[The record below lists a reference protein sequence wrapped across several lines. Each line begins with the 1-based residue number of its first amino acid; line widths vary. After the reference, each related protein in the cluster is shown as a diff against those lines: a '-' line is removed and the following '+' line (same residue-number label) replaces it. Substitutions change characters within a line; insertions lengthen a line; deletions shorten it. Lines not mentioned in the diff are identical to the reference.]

1 MITLALQSL
10 FLMGLA
16 FTAAVLVHRRPAA
29 LQRLLWLSVFA
40 VLAVLPFLVSLPKPV
55 SVSAPAM
62 IAPIV
67 VDVTAAA
74 ESPRDWMFSLWAAG
88 CLLLLL
94 RIALG
99 LAAIAWRTA
108 QAETSPFRIPG
119 ARVLLSRHID
129 APFTWGIFR
138 HTVLLPSEAANWSE
152 DRLRSTLVHESVHV
166 NRFDALFRLGSQMLC
181 ALYWPNL
188 LVWLAAGKLHAAMEQ
203 SCDDAVLE
211 SGIGAR
217 EYAGH
222 LLDVSRAASL
232 GDVAAGTVAMAGA
245 AQLEAR
251 LRSIL
256 DGSRRRAPLSRAATA
271 AAALAALAVLAPVGV
286 TRLTAQ
292 NSGMAMV
299 SGTVSDASGGRV
311 PKALVTLAETKT
323 GKMEA
328 VYSAEDGSYL
338 FKTVPAGE
346 YTLQVRK
353 SGFALY
359 VDGQPLRLK
368 GGDAATFDIVLRI
381 GQISEMMEIVGT
393 RVTPAPP
400 AQNTGAPQRI
410 RVGGNVQAAKVRKMV
425 RPAYPDTAKARGVE
439 GPVLLRA
446 VITREGDIASLDLL
460 NSTADAELAA
470 AAIEAVKQ
478 WKYETTLLNGN
489 PVEVITQITIN
500 YTLSK

>member
-1 MITLALQSL
+1 
-10 FLMGLA
+10 
-16 FTAAVLVHRRPAA
+16 
-29 LQRLLWLSVFA
+29 
-40 VLAVLPFLVSLPKPV
+40 
-55 SVSAPAM
+55 
-62 IAPIV
+62 
-67 VDVTAAA
+67 
-74 ESPRDWMFSLWAAG
+74 
-88 CLLLLL
+88 
-94 RIALG
+94 
-99 LAAIAWRTA
+99 
-108 QAETSPFRIPG
+108 
-119 ARVLLSRHID
+119 
-129 APFTWGIFR
+129 
-138 HTVLLPSEAANWSE
+138 
-152 DRLRSTLVHESVHV
+152 
-166 NRFDALFRLGSQMLC
+166 
-181 ALYWPNL
+181 
-188 LVWLAAGKLHAAMEQ
+188 
-203 SCDDAVLE
+203 
-211 SGIGAR
+211 
-217 EYAGH
+217 
-222 LLDVSRAASL
+222 
-232 GDVAAGTVAMAGA
+232 
-245 AQLEAR
+245 
-251 LRSIL
+251 
-256 DGSRRRAPLSRAATA
+256 
-271 AAALAALAVLAPVGV
+271 
-286 TRLTAQ
+286 
-292 NSGMAMV
+292 MV

-346 YTLQVRK
+346 YALGPQ

-393 RVTPAPP
+393 RVAPAPP
-400 AQNTGAPQRI
+400 PQNTGAPQRI

-460 NSTADAELAA
+460 NSTTDAELAA